1 MAKKNKQKASN
12 KPKAAKATIEELSIS
27 RDGGQIALRGYSY
40 QFLYSCY
47 LILSSADQ
55 GTVFTLEGIE
65 DIDTVKFKADGKHIM
80 HIQLKYSAS
89 NQDASFMDGVL
100 KNYLE
105 AYLIDTNR
113 TFKLVY
119 DFTVAKGFLSKLFS
133 GNLDAAAKAFWKEK
147 IHEIKRQTLSW
158 KWAHFDFDDF
168 ISKLSFENVKKA
180 TLEQEI
186 ENALISNW
194 GIMKGNIALY
204 ANSIKLLC
212 FDTMTA
218 RGNLTYSDV
227 ERCIESTRFD
237 ISQGIQ
243 NPAHAWIQRI
253 VFSKSAGYA
262 SGYYEGKKA
271 TPADIAN
278 SLPIERPG
286 VEKSVVES
294 IQENVITVIKTSSGQ
309 GKTTLALRSILQLQP
324 EYTPYELTWCN
335 SESELVHI
343 VEYFRMRT
351 RIGEKPLILLDNLDS
366 HLSKWNMLA
375 QLMQAGVTYHYRI
388 LVTSRENDWYNYGGD
403 VSNLHSINVIKPVL
417 EKEEAEAIYIALQ
430 KAGKLHPG
438 ISDWRES
445 WSKISD
451 RQLLIEYVYLLTH
464 GEMIADR
471 ISAQMKEIGSTAAC
485 TAKFEILRKVVK
497 SACWVPD
504 TQLPMG
510 TSDRRGS
517 SLTRK
522 PAFLRFHTFFH

>member
-1 MAKKNKQKASN
+1 MGKKKRERIDK
-12 KPKAAKATIEELSIS
+12 KPQPAKATLEELSIS

-47 LILSSADQ
+47 LILSSADNE
-55 GTVFTLEGIE
+55 TVFTLEGIE
-65 DIDTVKFKADGKHIM
+65 DIDTVKYKSDGKHTT
-80 HIQLKYSAS
+80 HIQLKYSTG
-89 NQDASFMDGVL
+89 NQNASFMDGVL

-105 AYLIDTNR
+105 AYLIDANR
-113 TFKLVY
+113 NFKLVY
-119 DFTVAKGFLSKLFS
+119 DFVAKGFLSKLFS

-227 ERCIESTRFD
+227 ERCIESTKFD
-237 ISQGIQ
+237 ISQGTQ

-335 SESELVHI
+335 SESELGHI

-375 QLMQAGVTYHYRI
+375 QLMQASVTYHYRI

-445 WSKISD
+445 WIKISD

-485 TAKFEILRKVVK
+485 TAKFEILRKVCFADVCGIK
-497 SACWVPD
+497 LETRA
-504 TQLPMG
+504 LI
-510 TSDRRGS
+510 R
-517 SLTRK
+517 SLEVRVD
-522 PAFLRFHTFFH
+522 FDQVRC